1 MTHLIWQRQS
11 SKKLAMYCWFKIK
24 SEWTVTHTNFTKKTK
39 QKILLSKF
47 NMHWGHYGR
56 YQRGKK
62 KKQLKKPS
70 WQLFLSTNFHI
81 FEVYHQYIKS
91 NQGKLEIYVH

>member
-1 MTHLIWQRQS
+1 
-11 SKKLAMYCWFKIK
+11 
-24 SEWTVTHTNFTKKTK
+24 
-39 QKILLSKF
+39 
-47 NMHWGHYGR
+47 MHWGHYGR